1 MALKTCSL
9 QYAKDHKFFGPV
21 WHGSSADKREM
32 IEKEGFKIFYGDYRR
47 SDAGISNGYDDR
59 PYWDGIPAPIH
70 HLGFGIYFT
79 TVLAIAKQFN
89 LGTTRGLVDYYIDT
103 QSNDVINFGANKT
116 MMQWWIKNGYDPA
129 VAKVD
134 RVTATR
140 LMTDRLKG
148 QFDSVWFKGK
158 GLYRLLD
165 GDQLC
170 VYDPDI
176 IYKIDKA
183 LTQPGEVGSLVIR
196 NTDGMRGKL
205 LEIREIPEHARQY
218 HNGETSF
225 LTVRWNKGGT
235 DYNVYPSTVT
245 FK

>member
-21 WHGSSADKREM
+21 WHGTSGKGREI
-32 IEKEGFKIFYGDYRR
+32 IEKEGFKVFYGYQPNAD
-47 SDAGISNGYDDR
+47 SGIANGYDDR

-79 TVLAIAKQFN
+79 TVLSIAKQFN
-89 LGTTRGLVDYYIDT
+89 LGTTRGLTDYYIDT
-103 QSNDVINFGANKT
+103 KSNDVINFGANKT
-116 MMQWWIKNGYDPA
+116 MMQWWIKHGYDPA
-129 VAKVD
+129 VAKLD
-134 RVTATR
+134 RVVATR
-140 LMTDRLKG
+140 LLTDVLKA
-148 QFDSVWFKGK
+148 QYDSVWFKGK

-165 GDQLC
+165 GDQIC

-176 IYKIDKA
+176 IYKIDKT

-196 NTDGMRGKL
+196 NSDGMKGKL
-205 LEIREIPEHARQY
+205 LEIRDIPEHARQY
-218 HNGETSF
+218 HQGATSF
-225 LTVRWNKGGT
+225 LTVRWTKGGT

>member
-21 WHGSSADKREM
+21 WHGTSEKGREI
-32 IEKEGFKIFYGDYRR
+32 IEKEGFKVFYGYQANADTGV
-47 SDAGISNGYDDR
+47 ANGYDDQ

-70 HLGFGIYFT
+70 HLGFGVYFT

-89 LGTTRGLVDYYIDT
+89 LGTTRGLVDYYLDT
-103 QSNDVINFGANKT
+103 KSNDVINFAANKT
-116 MMQWWIKNGYDPA
+116 MMRWWVENGYDPA
-129 VAKVD
+129 LAKVD
-134 RVTATR
+134 RVAATR
-140 LMTDRLKG
+140 LMTDKLKA
-148 QFDSVWFKGK
+148 QYDSVWFKGR
-158 GLYRLLD
+158 GMYRLLD
-165 GDQLC
+165 GDQIC
-170 VYDPDI
+170 VYNPDI

-183 LTQPGEVGSLVIR
+183 LTQPGEIGSLVIR
-196 NTDGMRGKL
+196 KVDGMKGKL
-205 LEIREIPEHARQY
+205 LQTREIPEHVRHY
-218 HNGETSF
+218 HQGETSF

>member
-1 MALKTCSL
+1 MLKTCSL
-9 QYAKDHKFFGPV
+9 QYAIDHDFFGPV
-21 WHGSSADKREM
+21 LHGTSEKGREV
-32 IEKEGFKIFYGDYRR
+32 IEREGFKVFYGYQANADT
-47 SDAGISNGYDDR
+47 GIANGYDDR
-59 PYWDGIPAPIH
+59 PYYDGIPAPIH

-79 TVLAIAKQFN
+79 TVLSIAKQFN
-89 LGTTRGLVDYYIDT
+89 LGTGRGLVDYYIDT
-103 QSNDVINFGANKT
+103 KSNDIINFGANKT

-129 VAKVD
+129 VAKMD

-140 LMTDRLKG
+140 LLTDHLKA

-170 VYDPDI
+170 VYDPGI

-183 LTQPGEVGSLVIR
+183 LTQEGDIGSKVFRIS
-196 NTDGMRGKL
+196 DGMRGVL
-205 LEIREIPEHARQY
+205 LQKRDIPEQALRFHG
-218 HNGETSF
+218 GEAQF
-225 LTVRWNKGGT
+225 FTVRWQKGGT
-235 DYNVYPSTVT
+235 DYNVYPSAVR